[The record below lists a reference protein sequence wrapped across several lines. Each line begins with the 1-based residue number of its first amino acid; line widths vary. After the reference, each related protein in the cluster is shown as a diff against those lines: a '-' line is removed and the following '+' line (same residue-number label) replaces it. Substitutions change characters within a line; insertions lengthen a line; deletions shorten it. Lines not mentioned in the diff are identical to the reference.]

1 MQHKETAVRPRRWF
15 RLVALIAA
23 LGLALAAC
31 STEDDGDSESTDTT
45 EEGSGET
52 GTDDGGGGGDGEP
65 ATCQGEAGAEPSTE
79 SVSGTGGDASGSAR
93 IGMVL
98 DIGGVDDDSFNEAA
112 NTGLQAAA
120 EDFGV
125 EVNYLEPNE
134 DGSNRAELL
143 RQLAEEDYDLV
154 IGVGFLFA
162 EAMGPLAEEFPD
174 VNFAII
180 DDASIEADN
189 VTPLVFAEEQGS
201 FLVGAAA
208 ALASGTGNIG
218 FIGGVETELIQKFE
232 AGFVAG
238 VEQINPD
245 ATVDTRYITQPPD
258 FNGFA
263 DPASARTIADDMY
276 DGGADVV
283 YHAAGGS
290 GGGLFE
296 AAVEADR
303 LAIGVDSDQYQ
314 QVDEAT
320 QPCIL
325 TSMLK
330 RVDVAVYTA
339 IDQLLDDELVGGEPL
354 VFDLENNGVGYATDG
369 GQLDEVQEQI
379 EDLREQI
386 IAGDIEVPTAP

>member
-1 MQHKETAVRPRRWF
+1 MRPRRWF
-15 RLVALIAA
+15 RLIALIAA
-23 LGLALAAC
+23 IGLFFAAC
-31 STEDDGDSESTDTT
+31 STEDDEPESTGSGT
-45 EEGSGET
+45 EE
-52 GTDDGGGGGDGEP
+52 DGGSDGGSEEPADGEP
-65 ATCQGEAGAEPSTE
+65 ATCQGEAGAEPSQE
-79 SVSGTGGDASGSAR
+79 AVGGSEGDGAGMR
-93 IGMVL
+93 VGMVL

-125 EVNYLEPNE
+125 EVTYLEPNE

-143 RQLAEEDYDLV
+143 RQLATEDYDLV

-180 DDASIEADN
+180 DDASLTNAN

-218 FIGGVETELIQKFE
+218 FIGGVETELIQKFQ
-232 AGFVAG
+232 AGFEAG
-238 VEQINPD
+238 VEAINAD
-245 ATVDTRYITQPPD
+245 ATVDVRYITQPPD

-263 DPASARTIADDMY
+263 DPASARTIAEDMY
-276 DGGADVV
+276 DSDIDVV

-290 GGGLFE
+290 GEGLFQ
-296 AAVEADR
+296 AAGGADR

-314 QVDEAT
+314 QVEEDI

-330 RVDVAVYTA
+330 RVDVAVYSA
-339 IDQLLDDELVGGEPL
+339 IEDLINDELEGGTPL
-354 VFDLENNGVGYATDG
+354 TFDLANEGVGYATDG
-369 GQLDEVQEQI
+369 GQLDDDIEQL
-379 EDLREQI
+379 EELKQQI
-386 IAGDIEVPTAP
+386 IDGEIEVPTAP

>member
-1 MQHKETAVRPRRWF
+1 MRPRRWF
-15 RLVALIAA
+15 RLIALIAA
-23 LGLALAAC
+23 IGLFFAAC
-31 STEDDGDSESTDTT
+31 STEDDEPESTGGDTEQDGGDTGDSGDT
-45 EEGSGET
+45 
-52 GTDDGGGGGDGEP
+52 GGDGEP

-79 SVSGTGGDASGSAR
+79 AVGGGEGDGADFR
-93 IGMVL
+93 VGMVL

-120 EDFGV
+120 DDFGV
-125 EVNYLEPNE
+125 DVQFLEPNE

-143 RQLAEEDYDLV
+143 RQLATEDYDLV

-162 EAMGPLAEEFPD
+162 EAMGPLADEFPD
-174 VNFAII
+174 VSFAII
-180 DDASIEADN
+180 DDASLTQSN

-218 FIGGVETELIQKFE
+218 FIGGVETELIQKFQAGFE
-232 AGFVAG
+232 AGVA
-238 VEQINPD
+238 EINPD
-245 ATVDTRYITQPPD
+245 ATVDVRYITQPPD

-276 DGGADVV
+276 DNDIDVV

-296 AAVEADR
+296 SAVEADR

-314 QVDEAT
+314 QVEADA

-325 TSMLK
+325 SSMLK

-339 IDQLLDDELVGGEPL
+339 IENLINGELEGGTPL
-354 VFDLENNGVGYATDG
+354 TFDLSNDGVGYATDG
-369 GQLDEVQEQI
+369 GQLDDDVEQLD
-379 EDLREQI
+379 ELKQQI
-386 IAGDIEVPTAP
+386 IDGEIEVPTAP